1 VRIIGRPP
9 IAAGVA
15 TDRLP
20 VPITK
25 GIGDRLLTQQVLQG
39 RRHLADVTQR
49 EGGCSQS
56 GFADDF
62 GSCGL
67 TSLPVSG
74 LIDFVRLEG
83 VLREK
88 RTHSTKLRAP
98 C

>member
-1 VRIIGRPP
+1 VRIGRPP

-25 GIGDRLLTQQVLQG
+25 GIGDKLLTQQVLQG

-67 TSLPVSG
+67 TSLPVPG

-83 VLREK
+83 VLARE